1 MQHTCLL
8 KSGCLDSDAE
18 DKFKQFESILIAR
31 QGMKF
36 KTGTQQEFLFKCLA
50 VMMLIKMLLSLML
63 MKLMI
68 ELMMEESDPEEID
81 EME

>member
-1 MQHTCLL
+1 
-8 KSGCLDSDAE
+8 
-18 DKFKQFESILIAR
+18 
-31 QGMKF
+31 MKF
-36 KTGTQQEFLFKCLA
+36 KTGTQQEFLFRYLA

-63 MKLMI
+63 MKLMM